1 MYPCAIGPPKGLS
14 ALARSTSTWIHWWSP
29 VASAKRFTASW
40 VTSYQSLV
48 PSSWPTRPGS
58 SAMVV
63 VVVMP
68 RYCQPGRS
76 GRSAVEDVVGEADLR
91 AGDAGGERREHLGPL
106 GGVVVRRLPRGE
118 GGLGAVVRDGP
129 GGGLPPP
136 GGGGE
141 QQPEAVTPAH
151 RGPRPGTR
159 RG

>member
-1 MYPCAIGPPKGLS
+1 MNPCAIGPPNGLS

-68 RYCQPGRS
+68 RSCQPGRR
-76 GRSAVEDVVGEADLR
+76 RSSRGQDDVHQPDLHAR
-91 AGDAGGERREHLGPL
+91 DAGREGLERPGPL
-106 GGVVVRRLPRGE
+106 VRGVVDLLDGPELVGVPAVLDRPGEGRRL
-118 GGLGAVVRDGP
+118 AI
-129 GGGLPPP
+129 
-136 GGGGE
+136 
-141 QQPEAVTPAH
+141 
-151 RGPRPGTR
+151 
-159 RG
+159 